1 MKKHNPPF
9 PTISKRQ
16 SVINGSKRP
25 LLFTLVLIA
34 SLLALA
40 AGGILLPS
48 GISASR
54 QNQKNDTSQNISSA
68 VLQQIQ
74 ALEDEKESRTPA
86 QQKIDSQLLYAMKMQ
101 RAEPIASGVNSL
113 QVNVAA
119 NDQGR
124 VVVDI
129 SASVD

>member
-1 MKKHNPPF
+1 MKKDNAISPRS
-9 PTISKRQ
+9 SKRRPM
-16 SVINGSKRP
+16 IRGSKRP

-34 SLLALA
+34 SLVALA

-54 QNQKNDTSQNISSA
+54 PNQNDDTSQNISSA

-74 ALEDEKESRTPA
+74 ALEDEKESCTPA

-119 NDQGR
+119 
-124 VVVDI
+124 
-129 SASVD
+129 